1 MNHQPN
7 PPKTCYVHYESI
19 FHSKWN
25 ITFRFQC
32 KSALN
37 RSLKLKKQVSFN
49 KKQNKKK
56 KNPIKQNLTTTNKY
70 LIHLM
75 LSKIKKINSNQY
87 CSSCSLFLSIHS
99 FKLFILH
106 ISRFT
111 VFFFLSFFL
120 HTDFLSFLIFHSSH
134 CTVLLRTI
142 RRKTT
147 QHRPPVFPTFPHYY

>member
-1 MNHQPN
+1 MNLYFPF
-7 PPKTCYVHYESI
+7 KTKYNVPLSMQVCTQQ
-19 FHSKWN
+19 
-25 ITFRFQC
+25 ITET
-32 KSALN
+32 
-37 RSLKLKKQVSFN
+37 KKQVSLN
-49 KKQNKKK
+49 KKQNKKI

-70 LIHLM
+70 LIHLI
-75 LSKIKKINSNQY
+75 LSKVKKIFNQY

-142 RRKTT
+142 KRKTT
-147 QHRPPVFPTFPHYY
+147 QHRPPVFPTISHNYKK